1 MKKIILSAAISCLA
15 FTNLHAQLSS
25 WQKNHNK
32 QIMFY
37 DNWLQS
43 RLDEGDADATTELEY
58 GNDFWF
64 RAYMDDA
71 SLPKDKSNKLDLR
84 LSCEGVSVTINDM
97 FLHAKSNFYSSN
109 GILPNYDQ
117 VQIPGLDNF
126 WKTNNVF
133 SCCGF
138 AMVDKFDEFNNYG
151 CGNNGFYAE
160 SLLRFLLSKIDAKV
174 IPGAALNVKFELV
187 YRTKG
192 EYRMPGGDYQPV
204 AEGTL
209 RLKIPAKEKL
219 LNSQIY
225 RLVQNPGMTDK
236 TLEASI
242 KKGIM
247 VTSQNV
253 IDEVYKVQV
262 ISNSYNIDKNYN
274 GTPIN
279 RWLKVRV
286 VYKGKT
292 TGEIFTGFA
301 NVVFNYN
308 GGGFDT
314 EVNKVFFQCGNTFAP
329 SCGVK

>member
-1 MKKIILSAAISCLA
+1 MKKMILAAAITCLA
-15 FTNLHAQLSS
+15 FNNTKAQLTD
-25 WQKNHNK
+25 WQKAHNK
-32 QIMFY
+32 KIVFY

-43 RLDEGDADATTELEY
+43 RLNESDADAATELEF

-71 SLPKDKSNKLDLR
+71 SLPKDKGNRLDLR
-84 LSCEGVSVTINDM
+84 LSCEGVAVTINDM
-97 FLHAKSNFYSSN
+97 YIHAKNNFYSSN

-126 WKTNNVF
+126 WKTKNVF
-133 SCCGF
+133 SCSGF
-138 AMVDKFDEFNNYG
+138 SMVDKFDEFNSYG
-151 CGNNGFYAE
+151 CGNNGFYGE
-160 SLLRFLLSKIDAKV
+160 SLLRFLLSKIDSKV
-174 IPGAALNVKFELV
+174 TPGAVLNIKYELV

-192 EYRMPGGDYQPV
+192 EYRMPGGEYESV

-209 RLKIPAKEKL
+209 KLKIPAKDKL
-219 LNSQIY
+219 LTSQIY
-225 RLVQNPGMTDK
+225 RLANTAGMNDK
-236 TLEASI
+236 NLEATI
-242 KKGIM
+242 KKGIL

-253 IDEVYKVQV
+253 IEDVYKVQV
-262 ISNSYNIDKNYN
+262 ISNSYNIDKNSY

-286 VYKGKT
+286 VYKGKA
-292 TGEIFTGFA
+292 TGEVFTGFA

-308 GGGFDT
+308 GSGFDT